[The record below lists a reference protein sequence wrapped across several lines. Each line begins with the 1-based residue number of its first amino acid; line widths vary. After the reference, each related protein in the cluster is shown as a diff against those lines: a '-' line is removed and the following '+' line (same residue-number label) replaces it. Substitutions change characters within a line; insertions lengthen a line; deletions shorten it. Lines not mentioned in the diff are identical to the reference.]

1 MGDRVVVEIKDLSK
15 VYGDG
20 QRIHALD
27 HVSFTVREGEFVSV
41 MGPSGCGKSTLL
53 NMLGALDKP
62 SGGEVLI
69 NGQSVAQSRDV
80 DSFRART
87 VGFIFQLHN
96 LIPTLS
102 ALENVQVPMQGQ
114 KLSATQQHKRAE
126 ELLALVGMRDRQ
138 HHLPG
143 QLSGGQRQ
151 KVAIARALAN
161 QPAILLAD
169 EPTGNLDSQSGDEV
183 MNLLQD
189 LHTRQRMT
197 ILVVTHDMTIAR
209 RTQRVLVMKDGQI
222 VRQDVIGRPFEED
235 LKAFKQSGLGR
246 ALLDAGS
253 AAVCSVSEF
262 LTPDDQVVLGR
273 ILAQVPGGQG
283 I

>member
-27 HVSFTVREGEFVSV
+27 HVSFTVREGESVSV

-114 KLSATQQHKRAE
+114 KLSAAQRHRRAE

-151 KVAIARALAN
+151 KVAVARALAN

-189 LHTRQRMT
+189 LHARQRMT

-209 RTQRVLVMKDGQI
+209 RTHRVLVMKDGRI
-222 VRQDVIGRPFEED
+222 VRQDMIGKPFEED
-235 LKAFKQSGLGR
+235 LKVFKQSGLGR
-246 ALLDAGS
+246 ALLGAGS
-253 AAVCSVSEF
+253 TAVSSLSEF
-262 LTPDDQVVLGR
+262 LTPDDQAVLGR
-273 ILAQVPGGQG
+273 ILDKVPG
-283 I
+283 